1 MKKVLSLLSITVLIT
16 SCGSKLVDPLAGC
29 EKSAEKFTAATTAFF
44 TDFTSKSKCV
54 AFKSAASNYL
64 KDCPSL
70 TVAEVK
76 EANDAVKDLNCNN
89 L

>member
-1 MKKVLSLLSITVLIT
+1 MT

-44 TDFTSKSKCV
+44 TDFTSKSKCE

-76 EANDAVKDLNCNN
+76 EANGAIKDLNCNS